1 MWSRMNWRP
10 LLVCCV
16 LAVPLAAVALALDA
30 GTEVLETMPEAQYV
44 AEPVVTIPADPPA
57 ISVAATVGEA
67 AFPDRGIMIQV
78 AETVPPPPPPSA
90 RQVCNSLTYVAY
102 DPGPSG
108 TCFRAITQERG
119 WGGKTDLWFPFIVS
133 EFSGVIQGES
143 GHCWNVRRN
152 EIIEAGEVCNE
163 ANKTRIG
170 PLGDDVGFGQATSV
184 WHGRN
189 GWLCREHGYCGV
201 NSILAS
207 PYDSM
212 LATIVLLVEY
222 QGSAPW
228 CYSSHARSYHQ
239 CWEAPDR

>member
-1 MWSRMNWRP
+1 MRIA
-10 LLVCCV
+10 LI
-16 LAVPLAAVALALDA
+16 AAGAVALAAIGLTADA
-30 GTEVLETMPEAQYV
+30 IGVGG
-44 AEPVVTIPADPPA
+44 
-57 ISVAATVGEA
+57 ATVSER
-67 AFPDRGIMIQV
+67 PIRGGQIVIDD
-78 AETVPPPPPPSA
+78 TLPPPSA
-90 RQVCNSLTYVAY
+90 REICNSLTYVAY

-108 TCFRAITQERG
+108 TCFRAVTQERG
-119 WGGKTDLWFPFIVS
+119 WGAKTDAWFGFIVS
-133 EFSGVIQGES
+133 EYSGVIQGES

-170 PLGDDVGFGQATSV
+170 PLGDDTGFGQVTAV
-184 WHGRN
+184 WWGRR
-189 GWLCREHGYCGV
+189 GVLCTDYGYCGP

-212 LATIVLLVEY
+212 LASIVIPVELE
-222 QGSAPW
+222 GSKPW